1 MPNTTVSG
9 IVAPSGAPEKYAA
22 PTTGVLDT
30 SFMIVTYPLMV
41 PLVPTIVTVALRNNA
56 EWQDQNPSFT
66 TPAKLPAGQT
76 SSVPAYA
83 APPAGG
89 GTANPPAGELV
100 HATGCTA
107 GAPGTWTPGGCQ
119 IPVSI
124 VDAPRPTVLTNWTV
138 GQYIVL
144 RGGGTANEINWNGTA
159 YVAGRHA

>member
-9 IVAPSGAPEKYAA
+9 IVSPTGPPERYFP

-30 SFMIVTYPLMV
+30 SYFIVNYAAMV
-41 PLVPTIVTVALRNNA
+41 SLVPTIVTQALRNNA
-56 EWQDQNPSFT
+56 EFQDQFPSFA
-66 TPAKLPAGQT
+66 TPPKLPPGQT

-83 APPAGG
+83 APPSGG
-89 GTANPPAGELV
+89 GINNPPAGELV

-107 GAPGTWTPGGCQ
+107 GIPGSWTPGGCQ

-124 VDAPRPTVLTNWTV
+124 VDAPKPTVLTNWTV

-159 YVAGRHA
+159 WVAGRHA